1 MLRLP
6 HSPHLPEDPKETE
19 RRVLAPVESSTL
31 SSRAV
36 DLAEAVETDTERRL
50 LLKRL
55 YRFLFIL
62 SKSRFSNFIF
72 SEKQATRLQYTL
84 IDMPVELV
92 LVIVFNT
99 VTRDYPPRFPH
110 LFRPGRLR
118 KDSVRLFMI
127 IHKWAKF
134 GAMQDSLIICQ

>member
-6 HSPHLPEDPKETE
+6 HSPHLPEDLKETE

-36 DLAEAVETDTERRL
+36 DLAEAVEMDTERRP

-62 SKSRFSNFIF
+62 SKSRFSNLFF
-72 SEKQATRLQYTL
+72 SDKQATCVQYIL
-84 IDMPVELV
+84 IDMLVELV
-92 LVIVFNT
+92 LVIVLNT
-99 VTRDYPPRFPH
+99 VTPDYPPRFFSP
-110 LFRPGRLR
+110 LSSRESQKGFN
-118 KDSVRLFMI
+118 SVVYD
-127 IHKWAKF
+127 HPQV
-134 GAMQDSLIICQ
+134 G